1 MFFERLGPQDEDVLV
16 NSVSCLLSWSYPKS
30 RVYLLPNVI
39 CVFFALTCNY
49 LTDSKPLVVLSGF
62 SSCWHPCPEPQRT
75 LDAVL
80 LTEWGCCRARQ
91 ACPHQASSSPP
102 SRPRR
107 LHHSSPKLSTQSCGW
122 QRRQS
127 GHRPKAP
134 FVLFQD
140 PLGWTCLLRLGN
152 ALCLSCIPATAKSRR
167 SCPTLCDP
175 TDSSPTGSS
184 VPGIVQAR
192 TLEWVAICFSNA

>member
-1 MFFERLGPQDEDVLV
+1 MNITYSKFWIILKKYPLICNTFVLTPLLAGNTQKLLVETFFERLGPQDEDVLV
-16 NSVSCLLSWSYPKS
+16 NSVSCLLSWSYLKS

-39 CVFFALTCNY
+39 CVFCALTCNY
-49 LTDSKPLVVLSGF
+49 LTDSKSLVVLSGF

-75 LDAVL
+75 FDAVL

-91 ACPHQASSSPP
+91 ACPHQASSSLP

-140 PLGWTCLLRLGN
+140 PLG
-152 ALCLSCIPATAKSRR
+152 
-167 SCPTLCDP
+167 
-175 TDSSPTGSS
+175 
-184 VPGIVQAR
+184 
-192 TLEWVAICFSNA
+192 